1 MLKPFSK
8 LQRKIYQGD
17 VEHKFVALCSA
28 EGERTGD
35 TERRLSQM
43 KDKIITRRDFL
54 RVTAGAAMAA
64 TLDSGILGEAQAEPT
79 ARVVLVRNAEV
90 LGREGKVQGEIL
102 QSMLDEAVKNLLE
115 TNEPMEAWKRLVKSS
130 DVVGIKSNEWNRLP
144 TPKELEA
151 AIKRRILNVGVAEKN
166 IAIDD
171 RGVLNNP
178 VFLNATA
185 LVNVRPLRT
194 HHWSGVGTCLK
205 NYIQFVPDPWAYHDE
220 GCSSLGKIWTY
231 PIVKGKTRLNI
242 LSALTPQFYGR
253 GAHFFD
259 RRYVWAYKG
268 LIVGTDPVAVD
279 AVGARLLQ
287 VKRTGF
293 FGEDR
298 ALDVP
303 PIHIMAAD
311 KRYHLGVSDMRHIRL
326 IKLGWMEEVLI

>member
-1 MLKPFSK
+1 
-8 LQRKIYQGD
+8 
-17 VEHKFVALCSA
+17 
-28 EGERTGD
+28 
-35 TERRLSQM
+35 M
-43 KDKIITRRDFL
+43 KDKIITRRDFF

-64 TLDSGILGEAQAEPT
+64 TVESGILGEVRAEPT
-79 ARVVLVRNAEV
+79 AKVVLIRHAEV
-90 LGREGKVQGEIL
+90 LGRQDKVQGEIL

-115 TNEPMEAWKRLVKSS
+115 TNQPMEAWKRFFKSS
-130 DVVGIKSNEWNRLP
+130 DVVGIKSNEWHRLP

-151 AIKRRILNVGVAEKN
+151 AIKRRILNAGVAEKN
-166 IAIDD
+166 IGIDD

-205 NYIQFVPDPWAYHDE
+205 NYISFVPDPWSYHDE
-220 GCSSLGKIWTY
+220 GCSPLGKIWTY
-231 PIVKGKTRLNI
+231 PIVKGKTRVNI

-259 RRYVWAYKG
+259 RRYVWSYKG

-279 AVGARLLQ
+279 AVGAHLLQ
-287 VKRTGF
+287 TKRIGF

-298 ALDVP
+298 ALDVAP
-303 PIHIMAAD
+303 VHIMAAD
-311 KRYHLGVSDMRHIRL
+311 KKYHLGVSDMRRIQL